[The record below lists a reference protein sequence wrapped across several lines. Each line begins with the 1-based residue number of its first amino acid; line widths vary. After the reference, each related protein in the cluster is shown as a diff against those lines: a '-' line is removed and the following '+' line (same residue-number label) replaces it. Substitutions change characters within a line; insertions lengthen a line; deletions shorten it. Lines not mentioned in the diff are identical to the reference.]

1 MNSVRTTFIGTSKE
15 GIPAL
20 KELIKCPTFNVRSV
34 ITQPDRPVG
43 RKQKMQST
51 PIKKTAQEH
60 DIEVYAPNSDKDEYK
75 KVMDIE
81 EPDLIVTISYGE
93 IIPEY
98 VINFPKYKCLNIHY
112 SLLPELRGAVPVQ
125 MAILRGLKETGVTI
139 QIMEKTLDTGP
150 IIAQE
155 KVRISPDD
163 TTESLKNKLIPVGTD
178 LLMDTL
184 HKWINEEIVPV
195 PQESKIEDY
204 CYESD
209 ISKDK
214 AFIKWGDTSPDK
226 IDRMIR
232 AFYPWPIAWTYLS
245 NGERLKIFKGSIED
259 IKHSRKPGEVFKK
272 INNIYIATNNPQKAL
287 LLEEVQKEGKKKM
300 SGKDFA
306 LGWQES

>member
-20 KELIKCPTFNVRSV
+20 RELIKCPTFEVTSV

-51 PIKKTAQEH
+51 PINETAKEH
-60 DIEVYAPNSDKDEYK
+60 GIEVYAPDTDKEEYK

-81 EPDLIVTISYGE
+81 KPDLIITISYGE

-98 VINFPKYKCLNIHY
+98 VIKFPKYKCLNIHY
-112 SLLPELRGAVPVQ
+112 SLLPKLRGAVPVQ
-125 MAILRGLKETGVTI
+125 MAILRGLKDTGVTI

-155 KVRISPDD
+155 KVPISPND
-163 TTESLKNKLIPVGTD
+163 TTESLKNKLIPIGTE

-195 PQESKIEDY
+195 PQNQKIEDY

-214 AFIKWGDTSPDK
+214 AFIKWEDTSPDT

-232 AFYPWPIAWTYLS
+232 AFYPWPIAWTYLP
-245 NGERLKIFKGSIED
+245 NGKRLKIFEGSIKD
-259 IKHSRKPGEVFKK
+259 FRHSKQPGEMFKK
-272 INNIYIATNNPQKAL
+272 DNLIYIATNNAQKAL

-300 SGKDFA
+300 KGKTFA
-306 LGWQES
+306 MGWHNS